1 MKSNGT
7 MPILPIEAYTS
18 QDWFDREQKCI
29 FSQTWAF
36 AGLTEDVSE
45 PGQYVA
51 VQAGLNNIFVVMGQD
66 GQLRAFHNICRHRGT
81 QLLRAVGNTK
91 KVITCPYHDWTYD
104 LEGCLLSVPDRK
116 NQFPDLD
123 MASLGLKKA
132 SAASWRGMLWVH
144 PDENARP
151 VEEWFGEVEPYLG
164 PHRVEQLVEYERGR
178 TEYDIAANWKIVVE
192 NYIDGYHLAHLH
204 SGTLSMYDHKR
215 IESGFA
221 GPHFHFWEPLSPE
234 YAADVEKNAPTP
246 LVIPA
251 DKAGAWVPMLFP
263 GIGLAENEDSW
274 SVFHLTP
281 LAPDRTRVVV
291 RTKLADASV
300 LAFASQSI
308 RSFNFWSKRVRGK
321 YDSEDAD
328 DPMASGDF
336 MQEDIYACEQQQRSL
351 KSPYFEHG
359 PSSRE
364 GEAGVR
370 QHQELVKLW
379 VEGDI

>member
-1 MKSNGT
+1 MKRNEG
-7 MPILPIEAYTS
+7 MPILPVEAYTS
-18 QDWFDREQKCI
+18 QDWFDREQERI
-29 FSQTWAF
+29 FSRTWAF
-36 AGLTEDVSE
+36 AGLDGDVSE
-45 PGQYVA
+45 PGQYVS
-51 VQAGLNNIFVVMGQD
+51 VQAGLNNIFIVMGQD

-104 LEGCLLSVPDRK
+104 LEGCLLSVPDRR

-123 MASLGLKKA
+123 MASLGLKRA
-132 SAASWRGMLWVH
+132 SAARWRGMLWVH
-144 PDENARP
+144 PDEDADP
-151 VEEWFGEVEPYLG
+151 VEAWFGGVEPHLG
-164 PHRVEQLVEYERGR
+164 PHSVDELVEYEKGR

-204 SGTLSMYDHKR
+204 SGTLSMYDHRR

-221 GPHFHFWEPLSPE
+221 GPHFHFREPLSAE
-234 YAADVEKNAPTP
+234 YAADVEKNAALP

-251 DKAGAWVPMLFP
+251 EQAGAWVPMLFP

-291 RTKLADASV
+291 RTKIADASL

-308 RSFNFWSKRVRGK
+308 RSFNFWTKRVRGK
-321 YDSEDAD
+321 YESDDGD

-351 KSPYFEHG
+351 GSPYFEHG
-359 PSSRE
+359 PSALK

-370 QHQELVKLW
+370 RHQGLVMAWLG
-379 VEGDI
+379 EEQ

>member
-1 MKSNGT
+1 MT
-7 MPILPIEAYTS
+7 TTL
-18 QDWFDREQKCI
+18 
-29 FSQTWAF
+29 
-36 AGLTEDVSE
+36 
-45 PGQYVA
+45 
-51 VQAGLNNIFVVMGQD
+51 
-66 GQLRAFHNICRHRGT
+66 
-81 QLLRAVGNTK
+81 
-91 KVITCPYHDWTYD
+91 
-104 LEGCLLSVPDRK
+104 
-116 NQFPDLD
+116 
-123 MASLGLKKA
+123 
-132 SAASWRGMLWVH
+132 
-144 PDENARP
+144 
-151 VEEWFGEVEPYLG
+151 FGE
-164 PHRVEQLVEYERGR
+164 
-178 TEYDIAANWKIVVE
+178 
-192 NYIDGYHLAHLH
+192 
-204 SGTLSMYDHKR
+204 S
-215 IESGFA
+215 
-221 GPHFHFWEPLSPE
+221 LSPE
-234 YAADVEKNAPTP
+234 YAASVEKNAQLP

-251 DKAGAWVPMLFP
+251 SQAGAWAPMLFP

-281 LAPDRTRVVV
+281 LAPDRTHVVV
-291 RTKLADASV
+291 RTKLADVSM

-321 YDSEDAD
+321 YESDDAE